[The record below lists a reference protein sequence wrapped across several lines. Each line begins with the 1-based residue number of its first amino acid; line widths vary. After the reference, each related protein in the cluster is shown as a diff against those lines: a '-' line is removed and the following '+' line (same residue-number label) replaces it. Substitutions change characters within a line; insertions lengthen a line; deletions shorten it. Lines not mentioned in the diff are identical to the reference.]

1 MIVSS
6 NLLENQ
12 NIKNKMSQQHQQK
25 TIAPKSLNFGGRN
38 NISTN
43 SDMVSSS
50 TTTSTSR
57 PTSASC
63 RRRIAFHP
71 TLGYAITPTMPAK
84 VARRNARER
93 NRVKQVNCGF
103 EMLRSHIPSAAK
115 NKKMSKVDTL
125 RHAVEYIQNMHKML
139 HEQQQQQHQQQQQQ
153 HQHQQHESQQTQLPP
168 PLHLQAPPTPLTP
181 TPSSRASSV
190 PSPMTPHMPPL
201 QPHHHFIL
209 PDAPPYPSPLTPRT
223 PNTPAS
229 EFGSAMTVLSNQ
241 QFPAA
246 NDSGYETS
254 SYYSTTSS
262 SSSLSPNMMSPLN
275 IAGRNSSML
284 QHPQQHRLLHHHQ
297 MSLMSPAS
305 SGPLRPSV
313 HLESSPVSPPV
324 YNRPQQ
330 YHEMEVSTQASYLYN
345 NYNNI
350 AENPEEEELLD
361 AIAHWQEQGDD

>member
-6 NLLENQ
+6 NSLEHPNT
-12 NIKNKMSQQHQQK
+12 IKSKMSHQHQK

-43 SDMVSSS
+43 SEMVSSS
-50 TTTSTSR
+50 TATSTNR

-139 HEQQQQQHQQQQQQ
+139 HEQQQQQQQ
-153 HQHQQHESQQTQLPP
+153 HHHHHQHEPQQTQLPP

-201 QPHHHFIL
+201 HPHHHFIL

-262 SSSLSPNMMSPLN
+262 SSLSPNMMSPMN
-275 IAGRNSSML
+275 IAGRNSSMS
-284 QHPQQHRLLHHHQ
+284 QHQQQHLHHHQ

-305 SGPLRPSV
+305 SGPLRPSA

-330 YHEMEVSTQASYLYN
+330 YHEMEVSSNVSYNHLYN

-361 AIAHWQEQGDD
+361 AIAHWQEQGDE